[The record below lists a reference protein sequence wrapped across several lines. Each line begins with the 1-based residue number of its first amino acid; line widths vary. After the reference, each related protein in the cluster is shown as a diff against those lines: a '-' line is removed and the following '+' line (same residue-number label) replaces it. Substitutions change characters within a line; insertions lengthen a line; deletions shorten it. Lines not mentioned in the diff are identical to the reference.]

1 MATRKLKNGGR
12 CRAQFGAEAGAI
24 MAAAGINAA
33 TQLAAAGINSAAT
46 KDAAQRQAQALREQA
61 NKQADALKLQN
72 EKANELQM
80 KSQDFVNQ
88 QNAENR
94 ELQKDIQ
101 MQLQMLTGQ
110 QNTNDRL
117 ESAKIQVRNGGSI
130 KRKLRLAGGA
140 TSSLRGN
147 DNIPFVVTDGG
158 GVIPVGTT
166 PEGFDLYEIAG
177 NDHEHYHRA
186 RKYSGGNYKSGVGI
200 RFADGSVIEGEGN
213 QNTNQGE
220 YMLTTPENAY
230 FISKHSIAGFN
241 PAKMINGGM
250 HPLKA
255 YAIQE
260 RLKAINGISDDGKH
274 NSSPVEKKL
283 LGGQQNTLYDMI
295 NSYYP
300 ELSTD
305 TIGATAA
312 GAAYATNEKRKLR
325 NGGRCRRR
333 ADFGTYTWQPTNYSW
348 PGADMVMNS
357 KPTTIPVY
365 AGPLAYEYQPTINS
379 NVVSSLNVTPTTA
392 NTTSST
398 TAKPVTTRG
407 ISWGSPDLWGAG
419 LLAGAN
425 FGAALLTKSANN
437 AGARYIADAERYK
450 ADVMNEAYRN
460 LKTIDESVLNNYIA
474 PAAHA
479 LVNLRAPVSFANQR
493 IAKIDRM
500 LGRMLDNA
508 RRYSL
513 SGAAAIERSNLAE
526 INAQDSRNQVY
537 SEDQEQRQRTMEAN
551 QDAANKT
558 SMFNAQ
564 QDNENN
570 KDRLGA
576 NLKFLEYNYDILNR
590 QILEPAGISAD
601 SAINIANAY
610 ANAAT
615 SNASTEAQ
623 SLIGSSQGFSNS
635 LTNMATRK
643 ADLEKV
649 LLGATSDS
657 QASYYANP
665 RLSSYRDAANAY
677 NRLVAQWNKLKDSPN
692 ESDREYADI
701 LKRQINNIA
710 SGRNFNMV

>member
-1 MATRKLKNGGR
+1 MATRKLKHGGR

-33 TQLAAAGINSAAT
+33 TQLAAAGINAAAT
-46 KDAAQRQAQALREQA
+46 KDSAQRQAQALREQA

-117 ESAKIQVRNGGSI
+117 EAAKIQVRNGGSI
-130 KRKLRLAGGA
+130 KRKLRLAGNA
-140 TSSLRGN
+140 TSSLWGN

-166 PEGFDLYEIAG
+166 PEGFDLYEISG

-274 NSSPVEKKL
+274 NSSPVEKRL
-283 LGGQQNTLYDMI
+283 LGGQQSTLYDMI

-305 TIGATAA
+305 TVGATAA
-312 GAAYATNEKRKLR
+312 GAVYTTNEKRKLR
-325 NGGRCRRR
+325 NGGRCRRK
-333 ADFGTYTWQPTNYSW
+333 A
-348 PGADMVMNS
+348 
-357 KPTTIPVY
+357 Y
-365 AGPLAYEYQPTINS
+365 AGAYTGSLINLNPIPSYSNLLSYGPNSTINS

-398 TAKPVTTRG
+398 TAKPIITRG
-407 ISWGSPDLWGAG
+407 IGWGSPELWGAG
-419 LLAGAN
+419 ITALGNIGGALITSLGN
-425 FGAALLTKSANN
+425 KRGAQ
-437 AGARYIADAERYK
+437 YIADAENYK
-450 ADVMNEAYRN
+450 ADLLANAYRN
-460 LKTIDESVLNNYIA
+460 LATIDDNTIDRSNYA
-474 PAAHA
+474 AAHA
-479 LVNLRAPVSFANQR
+479 LASLQAPVSFANQR

-537 SEDQEQRQRTMEAN
+537 SEDQEQMQRIRQAN
-551 QDAANKT
+551 QERLNQVA
-558 SMFNAQ
+558 MFNAQ
-564 QDNENN
+564 QDNESNRQYFG
-570 KDRLGA
+570 DRLKLAQYNNDIINQRILGSAGA
-576 NLKFLEYNYDILNR
+576 LGEGAVNV
-590 QILEPAGISAD
+590 
-601 SAINIANAY
+601 ANAY

-615 SNASTEAQ
+615 SNASTWAQ
-623 SLIGSSQGFSNS
+623 SLVGSSQGFANS

-657 QASYYANP
+657 KASYYANP
-665 RLSSYRDAANAY
+665 RLSSYRDATNAY
-677 NRLVAQWNKLKDSPN
+677 NRLVTQWNKLKDSPN

-710 SGRNFNMV
+710 SGRNLKMV

>member
-24 MAAAGINAA
+24 LAAAGINAA

-117 ESAKIQVRNGGSI
+117 EAAKIQVRNGGSI
-130 KRKLRLAGGA
+130 KRKLRLAGNT

-166 PEGFDLYEIAG
+166 PEGFDLYEISG

-200 RFADGSVIEGEGN
+200 KFADGSVIEGEGN

-283 LGGQQNTLYDMI
+283 LGGQQSNLINMI

-305 TIGATAA
+305 TVGATAA

-348 PGADMVMNS
+348 PGADMFINS

-379 NVVSSLNVTPTTA
+379 NVVSPLNVTPATA
-392 NTTSST
+392 NSST

-407 ISWGSPDLWGAG
+407 GGWGSPELWGAG
-419 LLAGAN
+419 ITALGNIGGALITSLGN
-425 FGAALLTKSANN
+425 RRGTQ
-437 AGARYIADAERYK
+437 YIANAENYK
-450 ADVMNEAYRN
+450 ADLLANAYRN
-460 LKTIDESVLNNYIA
+460 LVTIDDNTIDRSNYA
-474 PAAHA
+474 AAHA
-479 LVNLRAPVSFANQR
+479 LASLQAPVSFANQR

-513 SGAAAIERSNLAE
+513 SGVAAIERSNLAE

-537 SEDQEQRQRTMEAN
+537 SEDQEQMQRIRQAN
-551 QDAANKT
+551 QERLNQVA
-558 SMFNAQ
+558 MFNAQ
-564 QDNENN
+564 QDNESNRQYFG
-570 KDRLGA
+570 DRLKLAQYNNDIINQRILGSAGA
-576 NLKFLEYNYDILNR
+576 LGEGAVNV
-590 QILEPAGISAD
+590 
-601 SAINIANAY
+601 ANAY

-615 SNASTEAQ
+615 SNASTWAQ
-623 SLIGSSQGFSNS
+623 SLVGSSQGFANS

-692 ESDREYADI
+692 DSDREYADI

-710 SGRNFNMV
+710 SGRNLKMV

>member
-1 MATRKLKNGGR
+1 MATRKLKHGGR

-24 MAAAGINAA
+24 LAAAGINAA

-117 ESAKIQVRNGGSI
+117 ETAKIQVRNGGSI
-130 KRKLRLAGGA
+130 KRKLRLAGNA

-158 GVIPVGTT
+158 GVIPIGTT

-200 RFADGSVIEGEGN
+200 KFADGSVIEGEGN

-260 RLKAINGISDDGKH
+260 RLKDINGISDDGKH

-283 LGGQQNTLYDMI
+283 LGGQQSTLYDMI

-305 TIGATAA
+305 TVGATAA
-312 GAAYATNEKRKLR
+312 GAAYTTNEKRKLR
-325 NGGRCRRR
+325 NGGRCRRK
-333 ADFGTYTWQPTNYSW
+333 A
-348 PGADMVMNS
+348 
-357 KPTTIPVY
+357 Y
-365 AGPLAYEYQPTINS
+365 AGAYTGSLINLNPIPSYSNLLSYGTNSTIN
-379 NVVSSLNVTPTTA
+379 NNAVSSLNLTPTPA
-392 NTTSST
+392 NSST

-407 ISWGSPDLWGAG
+407 GGWGSPDLWGAG
-419 LLAGAN
+419 ITALGNIGGALITSLGN
-425 FGAALLTKSANN
+425 RRGAQ
-437 AGARYIADAERYK
+437 YIADAENYK
-450 ADVMNEAYRN
+450 ADLLANAYRN
-460 LKTIDESVLNNYIA
+460 LATIDDNTVDRSNYA
-474 PAAHA
+474 AAHA
-479 LVNLRAPVSFANQR
+479 LASLQAPVSFANQR

-537 SEDQEQRQRTMEAN
+537 SEDQEQMQRIRQAN
-551 QDAANKT
+551 QERLNQVA
-558 SMFNAQ
+558 MFNAQ
-564 QDNENN
+564 QDNESNRQYFG
-570 KDRLGA
+570 DRLKLAQYNNDIINQRILGSAGA
-576 NLKFLEYNYDILNR
+576 LGEGAVNV
-590 QILEPAGISAD
+590 
-601 SAINIANAY
+601 ANAY

-615 SNASTEAQ
+615 SNASTWAQ
-623 SLIGSSQGFSNS
+623 SLVGSSQGFANS

-649 LLGATSDS
+649 LLGATSDN

-665 RLSSYRDAANAY
+665 RLSSYRDAVDAY
-677 NRLVAQWNKLKDSPN
+677 NRLVTQYNDIKYSTDPGDIK
-692 ESDREYADI
+692 YANI

-710 SGRNFNMV
+710 SGRNLKMV